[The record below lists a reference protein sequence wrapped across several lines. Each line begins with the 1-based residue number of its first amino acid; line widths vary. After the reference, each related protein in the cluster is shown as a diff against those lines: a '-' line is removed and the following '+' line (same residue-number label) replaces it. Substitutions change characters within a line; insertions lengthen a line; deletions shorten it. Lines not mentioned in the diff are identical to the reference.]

1 MICSVYDDGKRTFND
16 TCIYFASWFQSII
29 VWLICINLTQ
39 IFLIFTLW
47 IMNKTKKYK
56 CLQLTPRNS
65 HPGVGKKIGIQGKNK
80 MGSNV
85 THLL

>member
-1 MICSVYDDGKRTFND
+1 
-16 TCIYFASWFQSII
+16 
-29 VWLICINLTQ
+29 
-39 IFLIFTLW
+39 
-47 IMNKTKKYK
+47 MNKTKKYK

-80 MGSNV
+80 KGSNV

>member
-1 MICSVYDDGKRTFND
+1 MVSINHSLIDLYQLNTDIPN
-16 TCIYFASWFQSII
+16 IYF
-29 VWLICINLTQ
+29 
-39 IFLIFTLW
+39 
-47 IMNKTKKYK
+47 MNKTKKYK

-80 MGSNV
+80 TGSNV